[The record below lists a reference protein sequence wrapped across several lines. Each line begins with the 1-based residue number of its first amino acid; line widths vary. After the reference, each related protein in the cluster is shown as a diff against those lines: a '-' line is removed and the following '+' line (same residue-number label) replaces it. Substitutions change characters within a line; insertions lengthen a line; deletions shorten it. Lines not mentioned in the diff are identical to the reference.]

1 MARQRSPDRNKAYE
15 IFKEHN
21 GDITNRKISELLSTS
36 EKTVSEKTVGG
47 WKSKDG
53 WIEQLNGVLHKNERS
68 TPKKDTE
75 YSKKKPGAP
84 KGNKNAAN
92 NRGGAKKG
100 NKNAVGNPG
109 GSAPLRNGN
118 AATHGLYRKYLPQE
132 IYDLKEELKE
142 AVNNDSLSIIWD
154 SIMLQYTQI
163 IHAQRIM
170 FVRDKEDMTKELRK
184 KKLTESGF
192 EEEWEIQFAWDKQA
206 SFLNA
211 QSKAMS
217 TLVNLIE
224 KYDRLANT
232 EEQKLRIEKLKKEIA
247 AIKVDGETNQNTE
260 DWKESLMKIAERRR
274 KQKEA
279 ERDE

>member
-53 WIEQLNGVLHKNERS
+53 WIDQLNGVLHKNERS

-84 KGNKNAAN
+84 KGNKNAVN

-100 NKNAVGNPG
+100 NKNAAGNPG
-109 GSAPLRNGN
+109 GSAPLRNAN
-118 AATHGLYRKYLPQE
+118 AATHGLYRKYLPKE
-132 IYDLKEELKE
+132 LYDLKEELEE
-142 AVNNDSLSIIWD
+142 AINNDPLSILWE
-154 SIMLQYTQI
+154 SIMLQHAQI

-170 FVRDKEDMTKELRK
+170 FVNNKEDMTKELRK
-184 KKLTESGF
+184 KKLSESGF

-211 QSKAMS
+211 QSKALS
-217 TLVNLIE
+217 TLSALIRDF
-224 KYDRLANT
+224 DRLAN
-232 EEQKLRIEKLKKEIA
+232 I
-247 AIKVDGETNQNTE
+247 D
-260 DWKESLMKIAERRR
+260 DERRA
-274 KQKEA
+274 KLEFIQVQIDKIKSNTNNDDNNIEPVVIV
-279 ERDE
+279 DNVSGDLNV

>member
-21 GDITNRKISELLSTS
+21 GDITNRKIAELLSTS
-36 EKTVSEKTVGG
+36 EKTINEKTVGG

-53 WIEQLNGVLHKNERS
+53 WIDKLNGVLHKNERS

-84 KGNKNAAN
+84 KGNKNAIN

-100 NKNAVGNPG
+100 NKNAVGNSG
-109 GSAPLRNGN
+109 GAAPLRNGN

-132 IYDLKEELKE
+132 IFDLKEELIE
-142 AVNNDSLSIIWD
+142 AINNDPLAIIWE

-170 FVRDKEDMTKELRK
+170 FVRDNEDMTKELRK
-184 KKLTESGF
+184 NKLTESGY
-192 EEEWEIQFAWDKQA
+192 EKEWEIQFAWDKQA

-217 TLVNLIE
+217 TLVTLIE

-247 AIKVDGETNQNTE
+247 AIKVDGDTNQNTE

-274 KQKEA
+274 KQREA
-279 ERDE
+279 EANE

>member
-21 GDITNRKISELLSTS
+21 GDITNRKIAELLSTS

-53 WIEQLNGVLHKNERS
+53 WIDKLNGVLHKNERN

-84 KGNKNAAN
+84 KGNKNAVN

-100 NKNAVGNPG
+100 NRNAVGNSG

-217 TLVNLIE
+217 TLVTLIE

-247 AIKVDGETNQNTE
+247 AIKVDGDTNQNTE

-274 KQKEA
+274 KQREA
-279 ERDE
+279 EVNE

>member
-53 WIEQLNGVLHKNERS
+53 WIDQLNGVLHKNERS

-84 KGNKNAAN
+84 KGNKNAVN

-118 AATHGLYRKYLPQE
+118 AATHGLYRKYLPKE
-132 IYDLKEELKE
+132 LYDLKEELEE
-142 AVNNDSLSIIWD
+142 AINNDPLSILWE
-154 SIMLQYTQI
+154 SIMLQHAQI

-170 FVRDKEDMTKELRK
+170 FVNNKEDMTKELRK
-184 KKLTESGF
+184 KKLSESGF

-211 QSKAMS
+211 QSKALS
-217 TLVNLIE
+217 TLSALIRDF
-224 KYDRLANT
+224 DRLAN
-232 EEQKLRIEKLKKEIA
+232 I
-247 AIKVDGETNQNTE
+247 D
-260 DWKESLMKIAERRR
+260 DERRA
-274 KQKEA
+274 KLEFIQVQIDKIKSTTNNDDNNIEPVVIV
-279 ERDE
+279 DNVSGDLNV

>member
-21 GDITNRKISELLSTS
+21 GDITNRKIAELLSTS

-53 WIEQLNGVLHKNERS
+53 WIDKLNGVLHKNERS

-84 KGNKNAAN
+84 KGNKNAVN

-100 NKNAVGNPG
+100 NKNAVGNSG
-109 GSAPLRNGN
+109 GAAPLRNGN

-142 AVNNDSLSIIWD
+142 AVNNDSLTIIWD

-170 FVRDKEDMTKELRK
+170 FVKDNEDMTKELRK
-184 KKLTESGF
+184 NKLTESGF
-192 EEEWEIQFAWDKQA
+192 EKEWEIQFAWDKQA

-247 AIKVDGETNQNTE
+247 AIKVDGDTNQNTE

-279 ERDE
+279 EQNE

>member
-21 GDITNRKISELLSTS
+21 GDITNRKIAELLSTS

-53 WIEQLNGVLHKNERS
+53 WIDKLNGVLHKNERS

-84 KGNKNAAN
+84 KGNKNAIN

-100 NKNAVGNPG
+100 NKNAVGNSG
-109 GSAPLRNGN
+109 GAAPLRNGN
-118 AATHGLYRKYLPQE
+118 AVSHGLYRKYLPQE

-142 AVNNDSLSIIWD
+142 AVNNDSLTIIWD

-170 FVRDKEDMTKELRK
+170 FVKDNEDMTKELRK
-184 KKLTESGF
+184 NKLTESGY

-247 AIKVDGETNQNTE
+247 AIKVDGDTNQNTE

-279 ERDE
+279 ERNE

>member
-15 IFKEHN
+15 IFREHN
-21 GDITNRKISELLSTS
+21 GDITNRKIAELLSTS
-36 EKTVSEKTVGG
+36 EKTVNEKTVGG
-47 WKSKDG
+47 WKSKDE
-53 WIEQLNGVLHKNERS
+53 WIDKLNGVLHKNERS
-68 TPKKDTE
+68 TLKKDTE

-84 KGNKNAAN
+84 KGNKNAVN

-132 IYDLKEELKE
+132 IYNLKEELKE
-142 AVNNDSLSIIWD
+142 AVNNDSLSIIWE

-279 ERDE
+279 EANE

>member
-53 WIEQLNGVLHKNERS
+53 WIDQLNGVLHKNERS

-84 KGNKNAAN
+84 KGNKNAVN

-100 NKNAVGNPG
+100 NKNAAGNPG

-118 AATHGLYRKYLPQE
+118 AATHGLYRKYLPKE
-132 IYDLKEELKE
+132 LYDLKEELEE
-142 AVNNDSLSIIWD
+142 AINNDPLSILWE
-154 SIMLQYTQI
+154 SIMLQHAQI

-170 FVRDKEDMTKELRK
+170 FVNNKEDMTKELRK
-184 KKLTESGF
+184 KKLSESGF

-211 QSKAMS
+211 QSKALS
-217 TLVNLIE
+217 TLSALIRDF
-224 KYDRLANT
+224 DRLAN
-232 EEQKLRIEKLKKEIA
+232 I
-247 AIKVDGETNQNTE
+247 D
-260 DWKESLMKIAERRR
+260 DERRA
-274 KQKEA
+274 KLEFIQVQIDKIKSTTNNDDNNIEPVVIV
-279 ERDE
+279 DNVSGDLNV

>member
-53 WIEQLNGVLHKNERS
+53 WIDQLNGVLRKNERS

-84 KGNKNAAN
+84 KGNKNAVN

-100 NKNAVGNPG
+100 NKNAAGNPG

-118 AATHGLYRKYLPQE
+118 AATHGLYRKYLPKE
-132 IYDLKEELKE
+132 LYDLKEELEE
-142 AVNNDSLSIIWD
+142 AINNDPLSILWE
-154 SIMLQYTQI
+154 SIMLQHAQI

-170 FVRDKEDMTKELRK
+170 FVNNKEDMTKELRK
-184 KKLTESGF
+184 KKLSESGF

-211 QSKAMS
+211 QSKALS
-217 TLVNLIE
+217 TLSALIRDF
-224 KYDRLANT
+224 DRLAN
-232 EEQKLRIEKLKKEIA
+232 I
-247 AIKVDGETNQNTE
+247 D
-260 DWKESLMKIAERRR
+260 DERRA
-274 KQKEA
+274 KLEFIQVQIDKIKSNTNN
-279 ERDE
+279 DDNNIDPVVIVDNVSGDLNV

>member
-36 EKTVSEKTVGG
+36 GKTVSEKTVGG

-53 WIEQLNGVLHKNERS
+53 WIDKLNGVLHKNERS

-84 KGNKNAAN
+84 KGNKNAVN

-132 IYDLKEELKE
+132 LYDLKEELEE
-142 AVNNDSLSIIWD
+142 AINNDPLSILWE
-154 SIMLQYTQI
+154 SIMLQHAQI

-170 FVRDKEDMTKELRK
+170 FVNNKEDMTKELRK
-184 KKLTESGF
+184 KKLSESGF

-211 QSKAMS
+211 QSKALS
-217 TLVNLIE
+217 TLSALI
-224 KYDRLANT
+224 KDFDRLAN
-232 EEQKLRIEKLKKEIA
+232 I
-247 AIKVDGETNQNTE
+247 D
-260 DWKESLMKIAERRR
+260 DERRA
-274 KQKEA
+274 KLEFIQVQIDKIKSTTNNDDNNIEPVVIV
-279 ERDE
+279 DNISGDLNV

>member
-21 GDITNRKISELLSTS
+21 GDITNRKIAELLSTS

-53 WIEQLNGVLHKNERS
+53 WIDKLNGVLHKNERS
-68 TPKKDTE
+68 TPKKDAE

-84 KGNKNAAN
+84 KGNKNAIN

-100 NKNAVGNPG
+100 NKNAVGNSG

-132 IYDLKEELKE
+132 IFDLKEELIE
-142 AVNNDSLSIIWD
+142 AINNDPLAIIWE

-170 FVRDKEDMTKELRK
+170 FVRDNEDMTKELRK
-184 KKLTESGF
+184 NKLTESGY

-217 TLVNLIE
+217 TLVTLIE

-247 AIKVDGETNQNTE
+247 AIKIDGDTNQNSE

-274 KQKEA
+274 KQREA
-279 ERDE
+279 EANE

>member
-21 GDITNRKISELLSTS
+21 GDITNRKIAELLSTS

-53 WIEQLNGVLHKNERS
+53 WIDKLNGVLHKNERS

-84 KGNKNAAN
+84 KGNKNAIN

-100 NKNAVGNPG
+100 NKNAVGNSG
-109 GSAPLRNGN
+109 GAAPLRNGN
-118 AATHGLYRKYLPQE
+118 AVSHGLYRKYLPQE

-142 AVNNDSLSIIWD
+142 AVNNDSLTIIWD

-247 AIKVDGETNQNTE
+247 AIKVDGDTNQNTE

-279 ERDE
+279 ERNE

>member
-21 GDITNRKISELLSTS
+21 GDITNRKIAELLSTS
-36 EKTVSEKTVGG
+36 EKNVSEKTIGG
-47 WKSKDG
+47 WKSKDE
-53 WIEQLNGVLHKNERS
+53 WIDKLNGVLHKNERS

-84 KGNKNAAN
+84 KGNKNAVN

-100 NKNAVGNPG
+100 NKNAVGNSG
-109 GSAPLRNGN
+109 GAAPLRNGN

-142 AVNNDSLSIIWD
+142 AVNNDSLTIIWD
-154 SIMLQYTQI
+154 SILLQYTQI

-170 FVRDKEDMTKELRK
+170 FVRDNEDMTKELRK
-184 KKLTESGF
+184 NKLTESGF

-247 AIKVDGETNQNTE
+247 AIKVDGDTNQNTE

-279 ERDE
+279 EANE

>member
-53 WIEQLNGVLHKNERS
+53 WIDQLNGVLHKNERS

-84 KGNKNAAN
+84 KGNKNAVN

-100 NKNAVGNPG
+100 NKNAVGNSG

-118 AATHGLYRKYLPQE
+118 AVTHGLYRKYLPKE
-132 IYDLKEELKE
+132 LYDLKEELEE
-142 AVNNDSLSIIWD
+142 AINNDPLSILWE
-154 SIMLQYTQI
+154 SIMLQHAQI

-170 FVRDKEDMTKELRK
+170 FVNNKEDMTKELRK
-184 KKLTESGF
+184 KKLSESGF

-211 QSKAMS
+211 QSKALS
-217 TLVNLIE
+217 TLSALIRDF
-224 KYDRLANT
+224 DRLAN
-232 EEQKLRIEKLKKEIA
+232 I
-247 AIKVDGETNQNTE
+247 D
-260 DWKESLMKIAERRR
+260 DERRA
-274 KQKEA
+274 KLEFIQVQIDKIKSNTNNDDNNIEPVVIV
-279 ERDE
+279 DNISGDLNV

>member
-53 WIEQLNGVLHKNERS
+53 WIDQLNGVLHKNERS

-84 KGNKNAAN
+84 KGNKNAVN

-100 NKNAVGNPG
+100 NKNAAGNPG

-118 AATHGLYRKYLPQE
+118 AATHGLYRKYLPKE
-132 IYDLKEELKE
+132 LYDLKEELEE
-142 AVNNDSLSIIWD
+142 AINNDPLSILWE
-154 SIMLQYTQI
+154 SIMLQHAQI

-170 FVRDKEDMTKELRK
+170 FVNNKEDMTKELRK
-184 KKLTESGF
+184 KKLSESGF

-211 QSKAMS
+211 QSKALS
-217 TLVNLIE
+217 TLSALIRDF
-224 KYDRLANT
+224 DRLAN
-232 EEQKLRIEKLKKEIA
+232 I
-247 AIKVDGETNQNTE
+247 D
-260 DWKESLMKIAERRR
+260 DERRA
-274 KQKEA
+274 KLEFIQVQIDKIKSNTNNDDNNIEPVVIV
-279 ERDE
+279 DNISGDLNV

>member
-21 GDITNRKISELLSTS
+21 GDITNRKIAELLSTS
-36 EKTVSEKTVGG
+36 EKSVSEKTVGG
-47 WKSKDG
+47 WKSKDE
-53 WIEQLNGVLHKNERS
+53 WIDKLNGVLHKNERS

-84 KGNKNAAN
+84 KGNKNAVN

-100 NKNAVGNPG
+100 NKNAVGNSG
-109 GSAPLRNGN
+109 GAAPLRNGN

-132 IYDLKEELKE
+132 IFDLKEELIE
-142 AVNNDSLSIIWD
+142 AINNDPLAIIWE

-163 IHAQRIM
+163 IYAQRIM
-170 FVRDKEDMTKELRK
+170 FVRDNEDMTKELRK
-184 KKLTESGF
+184 NKLTESGF

-217 TLVNLIE
+217 TLVTLIE

-247 AIKVDGETNQNTE
+247 SIKVDGDTNQNTE
-260 DWKESLMKIAERRR
+260 DWKESLMKIAACRR

-279 ERDE
+279 EANE